1 MAPYLLMAVGM
12 NNSPWSTIQ
21 FYAVPTISRLLKIT
35 DLLCKRALQ
44 KSLYSAKETSNL
56 KGPTNRSHPISRFCA
71 TLSQL
76 SVCCVPPYHNCLY
89 VVCHPITTVCALI
102 QPRLHNELL
111 LMLRSS
117 TNEPVFCK
125 RALQMSLYSAKE
137 TSNLKVPTIQPRLHN
152 ELQLMLRTFRSYGV
166 ATIISSLQL

>member
-1 MAPYLLMAVGM
+1 MAVGM

-89 VVCHPITTVCALI
+89 VLCHPITTFCMLCATLS
-102 QPRLHNELL
+102 QLSV
-111 LMLRSS
+111 RSFS
-117 TNEPVFCK
+117 RDCTTNYYWCWE
-125 RALQMSLYSAKE
+125 ALQMSLFSAKE
-137 TSNLKVPTIQPRLHN
+137 LYKWACILQKRPVIWKCLLFSRDCTMNYNWCWEHS
-152 ELQLMLRTFRSYGV
+152 EAMGWLQL
-166 ATIISSLQL
+166 